1 MRLARL
7 IQPIIPARSLFFAGF
22 PAPAAAVSGKGKHM
36 KKGAA
41 GKAVYRKDYRPYPW
55 IVDRAGFRF
64 EIGDDSTRVQ
74 AELDLRQRAGGPDPV
89 GPATAD
95 IELDGQDMQL
105 ESVMLDGRPLAPGQ
119 YTLSPDKLVVHGA
132 PGSCRLAIEVRIRPQ
147 ENTALEGLYPSG
159 QFLLTQ
165 CESEGFRKICYF
177 PDRPDVMTR
186 YEVTVVADRERYPV
200 LLSNGNA
207 VASGDLDDGRH
218 WVRWDDPFAKPCY
231 LFALVAGDLACVE
244 DHFRTRSGRDVTLR
258 FYVEHGD
265 EDKCGHAMESLV
277 HAMKWDEERFDLEY
291 DLDFYHVVVTHDFN
305 MGAMENKSL
314 NIFNS
319 KYVLARP
326 DTATDTDYQGIEGV
340 IGHEYFHN
348 WTGNR
353 VTCRDWFQLTL
364 KEGLTVFRDQEFS
377 SDMQSRAVKR
387 IRDVR
392 VLRSRQFPED
402 SGPMAHPI
410 RPDKYMEINNFYT
423 MTVYQKGAEII
434 RMYHT
439 LLGEE
444 GFRKGMKLYFE
455 RHDHAAVTC
464 DDFLA
469 AMANANGT
477 DLTDFSRWY
486 GQSGTPEVTARGEW
500 NRDAET
506 FTLRLSQHT
515 PPTSDQPQKIPLTI
529 PVAMGLLAPGGQ
541 EFPLRLAG
549 ENAPGGTSRVL
560 VLDQAEQA
568 FTFTGIDAA
577 PVPSLLRGFS
587 APVRLEYPYSA
598 AELALL
604 MTHDSDAFVRWEA
617 AQLLAQREILAN
629 VERNS
634 GGAAMALGDRLVEA
648 FRALLLDETS
658 DPALIAEALT
668 LPDEDY
674 LGQQMQVI
682 DVDGIHAARQFVKTG
697 LAQSQADLLAT
708 RYAELAAAGPYDK
721 SPASMARRSLR
732 NVCLSYLVLTAGGFE
747 RAESQLSGSDNMT
760 DTLAA
765 LQGLV
770 RAQAPGAAA
779 ALQAFEERWR
789 DDALVMDKWFAIQA
803 TVPAADTVDRVR
815 ALMEHPAF
823 SLTNPNKVRSLLGAF
838 AMMNPTGFHASSGA
852 GYRLHADQVIALNG
866 LNPQVAARMA
876 SAFNAW
882 TRYDEP
888 RQALMRAEL
897 ERVGAAPGLSPDV
910 AEIVQSALRMGKAGP

>member
-1 MRLARL
+1 
-7 IQPIIPARSLFFAGF
+7 
-22 PAPAAAVSGKGKHM
+22 M

-41 GKAVYRKDYRPYPW
+41 GKAVYRKDYSPYPW
-55 IVDRAGFRF
+55 LLDRASFRF
-64 EIGDDSTRVQ
+64 DIGDESTRVQ
-74 AELDLRQRAGGPDPV
+74 AELDFRSRASGSVAGG
-89 GPATAD
+89 THLAD
-95 IELDGQDMQL
+95 IELDGQNMEL
-105 ESVMLDGRPLAPGQ
+105 VSVALDGVQLQPGRYTQSADRLIVHDAPE
-119 YTLSPDKLVVHGA
+119 
-132 PGSCRLAIEVRIRPQ
+132 SCRLTIEVSIRPQ

-159 QFLLTQ
+159 CFLLTQ

-186 YEVTVVADRERYPV
+186 YEVTLVAERDRYPV

-207 VASGDLDDGRH
+207 VDSGQLEDGRH

-231 LFALVAGDLACVE
+231 LFALVAGDLARVE
-244 DHFRTRSGRDVTLR
+244 DHFLTRSGRDVTLR

-265 EDKCGHAMESLV
+265 EDKCGHAMESLI
-277 HAMKWDEERFDLEY
+277 HAMKWDEDRFDLEY
-291 DLDFYHVVVTHDFN
+291 DLDIYHVVVTHDFN

-326 DTATDTDYQGIEGV
+326 DTATDNDYQGIEGV

-377 SDMQSRAVKR
+377 SDRQSRAVKR

-444 GFRKGMKLYFE
+444 GFQKGMKLYFE
-455 RHDHAAVTC
+455 RHDHEAVTC
-464 DDFLA
+464 DDFLS
-469 AMANANGT
+469 AMADANDA
-477 DLTDFSRWY
+477 DLGRFARWY
-486 GQSGTPEVTARGEW
+486 GQSGTPEVSARGEW
-500 NRDAET
+500 DGDRAT
-506 FTLRLSQHT
+506 YTLRLVQHT
-515 PPTSDQPQKIPLTI
+515 PPTPDQPDKGPLTI
-529 PVAMGLLAPGGQ
+529 PVALGLLGPDGEALPLQLEGEGAPGS
-541 EFPLRLAG
+541 A
-549 ENAPGGTSRVL
+549 SRVL
-560 VLDQAEQA
+560 VLDQPEQA
-568 FTFTGIDAA
+568 FTFTGISVA

-587 APVRLEYPYSA
+587 APVRLDYPYTA
-598 AELALL
+598 DDLALL

-617 AQLLAQREILAN
+617 AQLLAQRQILAN
-629 VERNS
+629 VERRS
-634 GGAAMALGDRLVEA
+634 AGAGMELGKRLVQA
-648 FRALLLDETS
+648 FRALLDDRTS

-668 LPDEDY
+668 LPDEEY
-674 LGQQMQVI
+674 LAQQMKVI
-682 DVDGIHAARQFVKTG
+682 DVDGIHAARHFVKSE
-697 LAQSQADLLAT
+697 LAAKLARPLER
-708 RYAELAAAGPYDK
+708 RYRELAAAGPYEK
-721 SPASMARRSLR
+721 SPQAMARRSLR
-732 NVCLSYLVLTAGGFE
+732 NVCLSYLLLTPGGFE
-747 RAESQLSGSDNMT
+747 LAQAQLAGSDNMT

-770 RAQAPGAAA
+770 RAEAPGGES
-779 ALQAFEERWR
+779 ALRAFEAHWR
-789 DDALVMDKWFAIQA
+789 EDALVMDKWFSIQA
-803 TVPAADTVDRVR
+803 TVPGDGTVERVR
-815 ALMEHPAF
+815 RLMQHPAF
-823 SLTNPNKVRSLLGAF
+823 SLTNPNKVRALLGAF
-838 AMMNPTGFHASSGA
+838 SMMNPTGFHAASGA

-882 TRYDEP
+882 TRYDEG

-897 ERVGAAPGLSPDV
+897 ERIGATVGLSPDV
-910 AEIVQSALRMGKAGP
+910 AEIVHNALRMNAERSNR

>member
-1 MRLARL
+1 ML
-7 IQPIIPARSLFFAGF
+7 
-22 PAPAAAVSGKGKHM
+22 M

-41 GKAVYRKDYRPYPW
+41 GKATYRSEYRPFPW
-55 IVDRAGFRF
+55 LLKRAGFRF

-74 AELDLRQRAGGPDPV
+74 AELDFEHKADVAGPV
-89 GPATAD
+89 RPRD
-95 IELDGQDMQL
+95 IELDGQNMEL
-105 ESVMLDGRPLAPGQ
+105 VSLALDGTALEGEAF
-119 YTLSPDKLVVHGA
+119 TLSADKLVVHDA
-132 PGSCRLAIEVRIRPQ
+132 PERCRLAIEVRIKPQ

-165 CESEGFRKICYF
+165 CESQGFRKICYF

-186 YEVTVVADRERYPV
+186 YEVTVIADRARYPV

-207 VASGDLDDGRH
+207 VDSGLLDDGRH

-244 DHFRTRSGRDVTLR
+244 DHFQTRSGRDVTLR

-265 EDKCGHAMESLV
+265 EDKCGHAMESLI

-291 DLDFYHVVVTHDFN
+291 DLDIYHVVATQDFN

-326 DTATDTDYQGIEGV
+326 DTATDIDYQGIEGV

-392 VLRSRQFPED
+392 GLRSRQFPED

-410 RPDKYMEINNFYT
+410 RPDKYIEINNFYT

-439 LLGEE
+439 LLGET
-444 GFRKGMKLYFE
+444 GFQKGMKLYFE
-455 RHDHAAVTC
+455 RHDHEAVTC

-469 AMANANGT
+469 AMADANGV
-477 DLTDFSRWY
+477 DLGRFGLWY
-486 GQSGTPEVTARGEW
+486 GQSGTPEVSARGEW
-500 NRDAET
+500 NRESGT
-506 FTLRLSQHT
+506 FSLKLTQRT
-515 PPTSDQPQKIPLTI
+515 PPTPDQPEKVPLVI
-529 PVAMGLLAPGGQ
+529 PVRLGLLNADGQ
-541 EFPLRLAG
+541 EWPLQLAG
-549 ENAPGGTSRVL
+549 EEAPAGTSRVL
-560 VLDQAEQA
+560 LLDQAEKS
-568 FTFTGIDAA
+568 FTFTGITA
-577 PVPSLLRGFS
+577 PTVPSLLRGFS
-587 APVRLEYPYSA
+587 APVKLEYPYGPDD
-598 AELALL
+598 LALL

-617 AQLLAQREILAN
+617 AQLLAQHEILEN
-629 VERNS
+629 VGRFAAGSAMSTGER
-634 GGAAMALGDRLVEA
+634 LLDA
-648 FRALLLDETS
+648 FRALLDDRAS
-658 DPALIAEALT
+658 DPALIAEAMT

-674 LGQQMQVI
+674 LGQQMKVV
-682 DVDGIHAARQFVKTG
+682 DVDGIHAARQHVK
-697 LAQSQADLLAT
+697 S
-708 RYAELAAAGPYDK
+708 ELAAATVVALQRRYQELASRTAYDK
-721 SPASMARRSLR
+721 SSESMARRSLR
-732 NVCLSYLVLTAGGFE
+732 NICLSYLLLTPDGVAL
-747 RAESQLSGSDNMT
+747 AESQLGGSDNMT

-770 RAQAPGAAA
+770 RVGAPSAES
-779 ALQAFEERWR
+779 ALQAFGSRWR
-789 DDALVMDKWFAIQA
+789 EDALVMDKWFSLQACVPGEA
-803 TVPAADTVDRVR
+803 TVERVR
-815 ALMEHPAF
+815 QLTEHPAF

-838 AMMNPTGFHASSGA
+838 SMMNPTGFHAASGA
-852 GYRLHADQVIALNG
+852 GYRLHADYVIRLDA

-876 SAFNAW
+876 AAFNAW
-882 TRYDEP
+882 TRYDE
-888 RQALMRAEL
+888 RRRALMKLQL
-897 ERVGAAPGLSPDV
+897 ERISATDGLSPDV
-910 AEIVQSALRMGKAGP
+910 AEIVGSALQMKQPDVS

>member
-1 MRLARL
+1 
-7 IQPIIPARSLFFAGF
+7 
-22 PAPAAAVSGKGKHM
+22 M
-36 KKGAA
+36 KKGAS
-41 GKAVYRKDYRPYPW
+41 GKAVYRKDYSPYPW
-55 IVDRAGFRF
+55 FVDRARFRF
-64 EIGDDSTRVQ
+64 DIGDESTRVQ
-74 AELDLRQRAGGPDPV
+74 AELDFRHRASGTEAGAKHPD
-89 GPATAD
+89 D
-95 IELDGQDMQL
+95 IELDGQNMEL
-105 ESVMLDGRPLAPGQ
+105 VSVALDGVSLQPGE
-119 YTLSPDKLVVHGA
+119 YTQCADRLIVHGA
-132 PGSCRLAIEVRIRPQ
+132 PESCRLAIEVRIRPQ

-159 QFLLTQ
+159 RFLLTQ

-186 YEVTVVADRERYPV
+186 YEVTLVAERERYPV

-207 VASGDLDDGRH
+207 VDSGQLEDGRH

-244 DHFRTRSGRDVTLR
+244 DHFLTRSGRDVTLR

-265 EDKCGHAMESLV
+265 EDKCGHAMESLI
-277 HAMKWDEERFDLEY
+277 HAMKWDEDRFDLEY
-291 DLDFYHVVVTHDFN
+291 DLDIYHVVVTHDFN

-326 DTATDTDYQGIEGV
+326 DTATDNDYQGIEGV

-377 SDMQSRAVKR
+377 SDRQSRAVKR

-444 GFRKGMKLYFE
+444 GFQKGMKLYFE
-455 RHDHAAVTC
+455 RHDHEAVTC

-469 AMANANGT
+469 AMADANDA
-477 DLTDFSRWY
+477 DLGHFARWY
-486 GQSGTPEVTARGEW
+486 GQSGTPEVSARGEW
-500 NRDAET
+500 DPDSAT
-506 FTLRLSQHT
+506 YTLSLSQCT
-515 PPTSDQPQKIPLTI
+515 PPTPDQPEKGPLTI
-529 PVAMGLLAPGGQ
+529 PVALGLLGPDGEGL
-541 EFPLRLAG
+541 PLRLAG
-549 ENAPGGTSRVL
+549 ESAPGSVSRVL
-560 VLDQAEQA
+560 VLEQPEQA
-568 FTFTGIDAA
+568 FAFTGITAA

-587 APVRLEYPYSA
+587 APVRLDYPYT
-598 AELALL
+598 EDDLALL
-604 MTHDSDAFVRWEA
+604 MTHDNDAFVRWEA
-617 AQLLAQREILAN
+617 AQLLAQRQILAN
-629 VERNS
+629 VERRAA
-634 GGAAMALGDRLVEA
+634 GAGMELGERLVQA
-648 FRALLLDETS
+648 FQALLDDRSS
-658 DPALIAEALT
+658 DPALIAEAFA
-668 LPDEDY
+668 LPDEEY
-674 LGQQMQVI
+674 LAQQMPVI
-682 DVDGIHAARQFVKTG
+682 DVDGIHAARHFVKSK
-697 LAQSQADLLAT
+697 LAEKLAGPLASRYRELAT
-708 RYAELAAAGPYDK
+708 AGPYDK
-721 SPASMARRSLR
+721 SPEAMARRSLR
-732 NVCLSYLVLTAGGFE
+732 NTCLSYLLLTPGGFE
-747 RAESQLSGSDNMT
+747 LAQAQLADSDNMT

-770 RAQAPGAAA
+770 RAKASGSES
-779 ALQAFEERWR
+779 ALQAFEARWR
-789 DDALVMDKWFAIQA
+789 EDALVIDKWFSIQA
-803 TVPAADTVDRVR
+803 TVPGDGTVERVR
-815 ALMEHPAF
+815 RLMQHPAF
-823 SLTNPNKVRSLLGAF
+823 SLTNPNKVRALLGAF
-838 AMMNPTGFHASSGA
+838 AMMNPTGFHAASGA
-852 GYRLHADQVIALNG
+852 GYRLNADQVIALNG

-882 TRYDEP
+882 TRYDEG

-897 ERVGAAPGLSPDV
+897 ERISATAGLSPDV
-910 AEIVQSALRMGKAGP
+910 AEIVHNALQMSTERNNR

>member
-1 MRLARL
+1 
-7 IQPIIPARSLFFAGF
+7 
-22 PAPAAAVSGKGKHM
+22 M

-41 GKAVYRKDYRPYPW
+41 GKAVYRKDYTPYPW
-55 IVDRAGFRF
+55 SLDRARFRF
-64 EIGDDSTRVQ
+64 EIDDDATRVQ
-74 AELDLRQRAGGPDPV
+74 AELDFRRRAGSPEVDEPHR
-89 GPATAD
+89 AD
-95 IELDGQDMQL
+95 IELDGQEMEL
-105 ESVMLDGRPLAPGQ
+105 VSVALDGRRLQPGQ
-119 YTLSPDKLVVHGA
+119 YTVSPDKLIVHGA
-132 PGSCRLAIEVRIRPQ
+132 PACCRLAIEVTIRPK
-147 ENTALEGLYPSG
+147 ENTALEGFYPSG

-186 YEVTVVADRERYPV
+186 YEVTLVADRERFPV

-207 VASGDLDDGRH
+207 VDSGHLEDGRH

-244 DHFRTRSGRDVTLR
+244 DHFLTRSGRDVTLR

-265 EDKCGHAMESLV
+265 EDKCSHAMESLI
-277 HAMKWDEERFDLEY
+277 HAMKWDEDRFDLEY
-291 DLDFYHVVVTHDFN
+291 DLDIYHVVVTHDFN

-326 DTATDTDYQGIEGV
+326 DTATDSDYQGIEGV

-444 GFRKGMKLYFE
+444 GFQKGMNRYFE
-455 RHDHAAVTC
+455 RHDHEAVTC

-469 AMANANGT
+469 AMADANAV
-477 DLTDFSRWY
+477 DLGHFARWY
-486 GQSGTPEVTARGEW
+486 GQSGTPEVSVRGEW
-500 NRDAET
+500 DAAGAT
-506 FTLRLSQHT
+506 FTLRLAQST
-515 PPTSDQPQKIPLTI
+515 PPTPDQPDKLPLTI
-529 PVAMGLLAPGGQ
+529 PVALGLLGPDGEELPLQLQ
-541 EFPLRLAG
+541 EEDA
-549 ENAPGGTSRVL
+549 AVGTSRVL
-560 VLDQAEQA
+560 VLEEAEQT
-568 FTFTGIDAA
+568 FIFTGVGVA
-577 PVPSLLRGFS
+577 PVPSLLRAFS
-587 APVRLEYPYSA
+587 APVRLDYPYEA
-598 AELALL
+598 DDLALL

-629 VERNS
+629 VERRS
-634 GGAAMALGDRLVEA
+634 AGYDMQLGDRLVAA
-648 FRALLLDETS
+648 FRALLDDRTADL
-658 DPALIAEALT
+658 ALIAEALT

-674 LGQQMQVI
+674 LAQQMKVI
-682 DVDGIHAARQFVKTG
+682 DVDGIHAARQFVKSK
-697 LAQSQADLLAT
+697 LAGVLAGRLAE
-708 RYAELAAAGPYDK
+708 RYAELAASGPYDK
-721 SPASMARRSLR
+721 SSGSMARRSLR
-732 NVCLSYLVLTAGGFE
+732 NVCLSYLMLAEGGVEQAQAQF
-747 RAESQLSGSDNMT
+747 SGSDNMT

-770 RAQAPGAAA
+770 RVEAPGSDA

-789 DDALVMDKWFAIQA
+789 ADALVMDKWFAIQA
-803 TVPAADTVDRVR
+803 TVPGAGTVDRVQK
-815 ALMEHPAF
+815 LMHHPAF
-823 SLTNPNKVRSLLGAF
+823 SLTNPNKVRALIGAF
-838 AMMNPTGFHASSGA
+838 SMMNPTGFHVGSGA
-852 GYRLHADQVIALNG
+852 GYRLHADQVIALNA

-876 SAFNAW
+876 SAFNSW
-882 TRYDEP
+882 TRYDD
-888 RQALMRAEL
+888 RRKALMQAEL
-897 ERVGAAPGLSPDV
+897 KRIAASDGLSPDV
-910 AEIVQSALRMGKAGP
+910 TEIVNSALRMGADRSP